1 MPHRVATSPSAAAA
15 QNSAPSRDSGH
26 AAAPQSLIDELE
38 DAITK
43 KNLRQRAAVM
53 RRVTDLFILNGAGFS
68 EDHIA
73 MFDDVMSKLV
83 AAIDRIRSCGIR
95 QFARGMLQ
103 CAAKD
108 FAHTGSGR

>member
-1 MPHRVATSPSAAAA
+1 MPHRGTTSPSAAHA

-53 RRVTDLFILNGAGFS
+53 RRVTDLFILNGAGSSQQFYQ
-68 EDHIA
+68 
-73 MFDDVMSKLV
+73 V
-83 AAIDRIRSCGIR
+83 AAIHCRLRVAVLPT
-95 QFARGMLQ
+95 ARAGRGATRN
-103 CAAKD
+103 AAIGQK
-108 FAHTGSGR
+108 